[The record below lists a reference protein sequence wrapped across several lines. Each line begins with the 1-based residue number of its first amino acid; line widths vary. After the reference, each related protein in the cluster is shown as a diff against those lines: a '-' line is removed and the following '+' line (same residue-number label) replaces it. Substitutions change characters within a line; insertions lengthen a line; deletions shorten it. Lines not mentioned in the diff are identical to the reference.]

1 MSLRRNLKTLSV
13 VCALAPAMML
23 LGAEAH
29 AQTAQSAKHKAKAK
43 AAPAAATDTAST
55 APAGKPAPA
64 VRPPMGEG
72 VAAIINNEIISS
84 YDLRQRMRLLVAT
97 SGVQPT
103 PENLPQIQREALRS
117 LVDEHLQMQEVR
129 DIEVKQKDLK
139 LEPTDKDIDQSI
151 GDMAKQSGVTREKL
165 IDTLRSDDVDPVTL
179 RDQIRARMSWE
190 RYIGARFRDNVEVG
204 DTQVRAA
211 YERAN
216 AAAEKPQYQ
225 VSEIFLD
232 ASRVGSQQAAEEGAQ
247 QLSAQLGQ
255 GASFQAVARQFSN
268 LPTAANGGDEGWV
281 NADDLRPELAAALE
295 QLKPGQV
302 SKPIPVSDGV
312 YLLALRDKR
321 AGAATEIVNL
331 KQAEVSLPATAS
343 AEQVSAAQS
352 QLETLRRRLNGCDSL
367 DAQVAKA
374 PGVVAGDLG
383 ETEIKDLRPSFQT
396 AIAHLKVN
404 QVSEPVRTDSGLH
417 LIMVCERHAG
427 GARAVT
433 RADIEDKLRGEQ
445 FDMFARR
452 FLRDLRNS
460 ATIETR

>member
-13 VCALAPAMML
+13 IGAVMAPAMTMV
-23 LGAEAH
+23 GSEAR
-29 AQTAQSAKHKAKAK
+29 AQAPQQTP
-43 AAPAAATDTAST
+43 APATSAATG
-55 APAGKPAPA
+55 APAETAAKPAPRA
-64 VRPPMGEG
+64 HPPMGEG

-129 DIEVKQKDLK
+129 DIEVKQKDLH
-139 LEPTDKDIDQSI
+139 LEPSEKDIDQTI
-151 GDMAKQSGVTREKL
+151 GDMAKQSGLSREKL
-165 IDTLRSDDVDPVTL
+165 IATLRSDDVDTVTL

-204 DTQVRAA
+204 DNQVKAA

-216 AAAEKPQYQ
+216 LAAEKPQYE

-232 ASRVGSQQAAEEGAQ
+232 AARVGNQRAAEEGAE
-247 QLSAQLGQ
+247 QLSTQLQQ

-281 NADDLRPELAAALE
+281 NADDLRPELLAALD
-295 QLKPGQV
+295 QMKPGQI
-302 SKPIPVSDGV
+302 SKPISVSDGV
-312 YLLALRDKR
+312 YILALRDKR
-321 AGAATEIVNL
+321 AGAATEVVEL
-331 KQAEVSLPATAS
+331 KQAVLSLPANAS
-343 AEQVSAAQS
+343 LDQVSASQR
-352 QLETLRRRLNGCDSL
+352 QLETLRHRIRGCESL
-367 DAQVAKA
+367 DAETAGS
-374 PGVVAGDLG
+374 PGVVVGDLG
-383 ETEIKDLRPSFQT
+383 ETELKDLRPSFQT
-396 AIAHLKVN
+396 AIAHLKVG
-404 QVSEPVRTDSGLH
+404 QVSEPVRTDTGMH
-417 LIMVCERHAG
+417 LIVVCERHAG

>member
-1 MSLRRNLKTLSV
+1 MSLQRSLKNLSAMS
-13 VCALAPAMML
+13 ALVMPAMML
-23 LGAEAH
+23 MGAEAH
-29 AQTAQSAKHKAKAK
+29 AQTSKHKPKPV
-43 AAPAAATDTAST
+43 AAAAAAATSSSGPVAS
-55 APAGKPAPA
+55 PAPK

-129 DIEVKQKDLK
+129 DIEVKQKDLH
-139 LEPTDKDIDQSI
+139 LEPSDKDIDQTI

-165 IDTLRSDDVDPVTL
+165 IETLRGDDVDTITL

-247 QLSAQLGQ
+247 QLSSQLGQ

-268 LPTAANGGDEGWV
+268 LPTAANGGDQGWI
-281 NADDLRPELAAALE
+281 NADDLRPELLAALD
-295 QLKPGQV
+295 QMKPGQV
-302 SKPIPVSDGV
+302 SRPIPVSDGV

-321 AGAATEIVNL
+321 AGAVTEVVNL
-331 KQAEVSLPATAS
+331 KQAELTLPATAS
-343 AEQVSAAQS
+343 AEQVSTAQG
-352 QLETLRRRLNGCDSL
+352 QLEALRRRITSCDSV
-367 DAQVAKA
+367 DAQAAKS
-374 PGVVAGDLG
+374 PGVVAADLG

-396 AIAHLKVN
+396 AIAHLKVG
-404 QVSEPVRTDSGLH
+404 QVSEPVRTDAGLH
-417 LIMVCERHAG
+417 LIVVCERHAG